1 MECPKCA
8 KPRND
13 DDQECPFCGIH
24 YSIFDQ
30 KQDPGEKETTDK
42 TIAVFDSPP
51 EDAKVKTACPKC
63 GQQYTIRAE
72 QVGLKTRCKKC
83 KTTFETAPLD

>member
-1 MECPKCA
+1 MECPKCG
-8 KPRND
+8 KPRKD
-13 DDQECPFCGIH
+13 GDQECSFCGIH

-30 KQDPGEKETTDK
+30 KQGREEKATTDK
-42 TIAVFDSPP
+42 TIPAFDSSI

-63 GQQYTIRAE
+63 GQEYKIRSE

-83 KTTFETAPLD
+83 KTTFETAPLA